1 MTEEILTYENKISK
15 SQFFEMV
22 DCHCIFIIFRTHR
35 ERSLIP
41 LFILYL
47 PMPYLF
53 FKAQGRKVCEARDK
67 SHICLHRNTMCTLL
81 AQGL

>member
-47 PMPYLF
+47 PNKIHSPVSLLF
-53 FKAQGRKVCEARDK
+53 PV
-67 SHICLHRNTMCTLL
+67 S
-81 AQGL
+81 